1 MRDEQRPMLPPD
13 ANEPNEV
20 DASRRRFAKAGL
32 GGSAV
37 LITLASR
44 PVLGATCLTPS
55 AAGSGNHSQH
65 NPVACTP
72 QNPQYWIDN
81 VPKVASG
88 PNAGNIAVDS
98 VWPGTTY
105 KPGDV
110 FHPLF
115 TATIAFEYMDGA
127 GIAGSSY
134 NLYEVL
140 SGNNINPAGVVGTPI
155 TNFTDPNSIGPW
167 FVAGLLNAA
176 AGNYGGVIQAIGPDP
191 SVRGIEDEFARN
203 GFFAPT
209 AGKQWYADTIKA
221 YLNDPGSVF

>member
-1 MRDEQRPMLPPD
+1 MNKQQHPQPDLPRDVQQNSPS
-13 ANEPNEV
+13 V
-20 DASRRRFAKAGL
+20 DQSRRSFGKAGL
-32 GGSAV
+32 AAPVV
-37 LITLASR
+37 LATLASR

-72 QNPQYWIDN
+72 KNPAWWLAN
-81 VPKVASG
+81 VPKKS
-88 PNAGNIAVDS
+88 NGNIDTDAK
-98 VWPGTTY
+98 WPGTSY
-105 KPGDV
+105 KTGDL

-115 TATIAFEYMDGA
+115 TATSSFEYKDGA
-127 GIAGSSY
+127 GTAGNSY

-140 SGNNINPAGVVGTPI
+140 SGRNINGGGQDQGPI
-155 TNFTDPNSIGPW
+155 SNYTDSSAIGPW
-167 FVAGLLNAA
+167 FVAGLLNAS

-191 SVRGIEDEFARN
+191 SVRGIQDEFARN

-209 AGKQWYADTIKA
+209 AGKKWYADTIKA